1 MTLEIEGGHHRQS
14 GTLIISNAY
23 VTDQMELL
31 TGVVIQR
38 KRPY

>member
-1 MTLEIEGGHHRQS
+1 MTLEIEDGHYGQS

-31 TGVVIQR
+31 TGAVIQR